1 MGCLLYNRMKLFLI
15 LAGTLLAAQ
24 SFGYAGE
31 AGSLQIRM
39 GQKVMYCAARMNVAD
54 NTLTSVMQD
63 GIAVATE
70 WHIHVGK
77 VRNYWLNESIAD
89 ITVLRHAKPD
99 LLTRSWLLTDTSSG
113 ISRRVYRIEDA
124 IDFLSGLEHFPVLD
138 TSLLLPKR
146 QYRISVSVEIHN
158 DGIDNAW
165 WASFWHAAAASMQQ
179 DFSLP

>member
-1 MGCLLYNRMKLFLI
+1 MACLFYNRITFILI
-15 LAGTLLAAQ
+15 LSGILLAVQPRVDA
-24 SFGYAGE
+24 AE

-39 GQKVMYCAARMNVAD
+39 DQNVMYCSARMHVAEH
-54 NTLTSVMQD
+54 TLASVMKD